1 MERDEVRSSLTLY
14 FLLSNNVC
22 LLNWSTHSVELCYF
36 LLFIL
41 MILLMH
47 FPLGCIFQNDSSLTP
62 DIQAFLLPA
71 NEVMTYHLGWLDNT
85 FLLGLPQ
92 SCATVTLQTT
102 LGDMFNRVYTRGTA
116 VSWLLL
122 FLWALYVSLCYK
134 QAHFTEHA
142 SHQKGTFAYASCK
155 THFTQ
160 PVLVHHSSIVHF
172 ALSKGHAILVSLKML
187 WKVG

>member
-1 MERDEVRSSLTLY
+1 MERDEVRNSLTLY

-22 LLNWSTHSVELCYF
+22 LLNWSTHSVEFCYF

-71 NEVMTYHLGWLDNT
+71 NEVMTYHLGWLDST

-92 SCATVTLQTT
+92 SCALLSPFRPLLVTCLTVSIPEAQLSVDYCSFCELFMCHCATSRLISQSMHPIRKAPLLTLAAK
-102 LGDMFNRVYTRGTA
+102 LILH
-116 VSWLLL
+116 SL
-122 FLWALYVSLCYK
+122 F
-134 QAHFTEHA
+134 
-142 SHQKGTFAYASCK
+142 
-155 THFTQ
+155 
-160 PVLVHHSSIVHF
+160 
-172 ALSKGHAILVSLKML
+172 
-187 WKVG
+187 